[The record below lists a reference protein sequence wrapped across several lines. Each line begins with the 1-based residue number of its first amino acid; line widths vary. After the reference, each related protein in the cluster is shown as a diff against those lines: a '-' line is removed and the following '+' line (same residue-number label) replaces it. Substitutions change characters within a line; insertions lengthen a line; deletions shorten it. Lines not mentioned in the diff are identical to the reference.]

1 MKKIVF
7 VLVVLLFAAPVLA
20 EVVITAAQVG
30 DTNQVTISYEVT
42 APDVNLPRAFGL
54 DITVSDG
61 NITACIPY
69 MVGECNDFL
78 QGYGIFPGTIQI
90 DAGGNVTNYGNP
102 VSDVLPA
109 LDGLDSNGITVE
121 LGSLYV
127 GSNWPD
133 ASGLLCTITVTEDCN
148 VTIEGNAARCG
159 EGSPALGVVMENPD
173 EVPVVTYV
181 LGVVVLDLG
190 CFDSGHPDHQEWLDV
205 GEPECWCYKYHCHG
219 DADGMKTGDI
229 KLGFFHVTYPDI
241 TALVAAWKGNTDGTA
256 LGDYVPGTG
265 GICAD
270 FGRDETGDIKLG
282 YFRVSYPDI
291 TILVANWKK
300 SDAELDALGAC
311 GGDIIVPVP

>member
-61 NITACIPY
+61 NIIACVPA

-90 DAGGNVTNYGNP
+90 DAGGNVTDYGNP

-109 LDGLDSNGITVE
+109 LDGLDSNGITIE

-133 ASGLLCTITVTEDCN
+133 ASGLLCTITVTADCN

-159 EGSPALGVVMENPD
+159 DGSEALGVVMENPD
-173 EVPVVTYV
+173 EIPLVNYIP
-181 LGVVVLDLG
+181 GVVVLDID
-190 CFDSGHPDHQEWLDV
+190 CFPSAHPDYDEWVAV
-205 GEPECWCYKYHCHG
+205 GKPPSWCYLRQCRG
-219 DADGMKTGDI
+219 DADDAMEGSIFIGYYYVGLDD
-229 KLGFFHVTYPDI
+229 L
-241 TALVAAWKGNTDGTA
+241 TALINVWKTLEPPDG
-256 LGDYVPGTG
+256 PGLTLDELK
-265 GICAD
+265 AD
-270 FGRDETGDIKLG
+270 FSHSQEGSIFIGYYRVGLADLTKLI
-282 YFRVSYPDI
+282 D
-291 TILVANWKK
+291 NWKVLEPPNGPGMAA
-300 SDAELDALGAC
+300 DCLD
-311 GGDIIVPVP
+311 VP